1 MDLLQE
7 CTPATKT
14 NMTDRCVTAG
24 GRRTH
29 PLTLCCV
36 GAQGGT
42 IGRNMWVLGSVLMLL
57 VGGGGAA
64 VCYWT
69 HRRGPSAAAT
79 ASPVAT
85 KPQPSHAA
93 DMSRKGTTRSAGAT
107 QPKVRPNPDPQPTPY
122 RLSKQRWGLTQST
135 RSTDLQ
141 RGAVL
146 AQSAQAAA
154 AVTRERRAQRRVSGS
169 SSGGRTVVQNWMGDA
184 HWCEDVVHPRR
195 PVEGTIV

>member
-1 MDLLQE
+1 LDLLQE
-7 CTPATKT
+7 CTPATRAS
-14 NMTDRCVTAG
+14 MTGRCVTAG

-107 QPKVRPNPDPQPTPY
+107 QPKVRPSPDPQPTPY
-122 RLSKQRWGLTQST
+122 RLSKQRWGRSHRAHGALTS
-135 RSTDLQ
+135 
-141 RGAVL
+141 RGVRC
-146 AQSAQAAA
+146 SH
-154 AVTRERRAQRRVSGS
+154 RA
-169 SSGGRTVVQNWMGDA
+169 
-184 HWCEDVVHPRR
+184 HR
-195 PVEGTIV
+195 PPLR